1 MASII
6 HIPGISFYSF
16 QGQMVVEDISLSLI
30 TNLKSFED
38 FFFFFVFIEVTLA
51 VRNLI
56 DKVILFS

>member
-16 QGQMVVEDISLSLI
+16 QGQMAVEDISLSLI

-38 FFFFFVFIEVTLA
+38 FFFFVFIEVTLA